1 MNRQPRPPFARAICE
16 NAAMSTP
23 EQGIAR
29 MEPAPAT
36 VDAPLICEQCDTVHR
51 NRVLARGEEI
61 LCVRCG
67 AELARYHALDA
78 GGMLALVLTALIV
91 FVVANVWPVVT
102 LGLGSQRISTT
113 LWGTILM
120 MWGQEAQVGAVVAA
134 ATLFFFPLNKMLM
147 LGWVL
152 WFARRGR
159 RAPGFAFIMRTLY
172 YLQPW
177 TMTEV
182 FVLGALVSIV
192 KARAYFD
199 VQPDPGIWAYGVLTL
214 LITIFSG
221 IDLRR
226 LWDQTEPRA

>member
-1 MNRQPRPPFARAICE
+1 
-16 NAAMSTP
+16 MSTP

-29 MEPAPAT
+29 EEPVPGMAA
-36 VDAPLICEQCDTVHR
+36 APLICEQCDTVHR
-51 NRVLARGEEI
+51 KRILARGEVI
-61 LCVRCG
+61 RCVRCG
-67 AELARYHALDA
+67 AELARYHAIDA

-91 FVVANVWPVVT
+91 FLIANVWPVVT
-102 LGLGSQRISTT
+102 LGLGTQRSSAT
-113 LWGTILM
+113 LWGTILT
-120 MWGQEAQVGAVVAA
+120 MWGQEAQVVAVVAA

-152 WFARRGR
+152 WFARDGR
-159 RAPGFAFIMRTLY
+159 RAPGFSFIMRTLY

-192 KARAYFD
+192 KARAYFA
-199 VQPDPGIWAYGVLTL
+199 VQADPGIWAYGALTL
-214 LITIFSG
+214 LITVFSG

-226 LWDQTEPRA
+226 LWDDTGPRA

>member
-1 MNRQPRPPFARAICE
+1 
-16 NAAMSTP
+16 MSTP

-29 MEPAPAT
+29 GEPAPEMGL
-36 VDAPLICEQCDTVHR
+36 APLICEQCDTVHR
-51 NRVLARGEEI
+51 NRTLARGEEI
-61 LCVRCG
+61 RCVRCG
-67 AELARYHALDA
+67 AVLARYHALDA

-91 FVVANVWPVVT
+91 FVIANVWPVVT
-102 LGLGSQRISTT
+102 LGLGAQRSSAT

-120 MWGQEAQVGAVVAA
+120 MWGQEAQVVAVVAA

-152 WFARRGR
+152 WFARDGR
-159 RAPGFAFIMRTLY
+159 RAPGFAFIMRTLH

-192 KARAYFD
+192 KARAYFE

-214 LITIFSG
+214 LITVFSG

-226 LWDQTEPRA
+226 LWDDTEARA